1 MNGLNNLKINKMTEK
16 ILCAAIWYKD
26 FPRTVSHYMCTNIE
40 KGVVLCGFRHHN
52 IIGQCMSLLDKKQF
66 EMGEYEQG
74 FITSKNRF
82 LNREEAALLHIENGG
97 KLGYSTEE
105 LFSEDLY

>member
-1 MNGLNNLKINKMTEK
+1 MKEY

-26 FPRTVSHYMCTNIE
+26 FVMHPNYQCKNKTIGT
-40 KGVVLCGFRHHN
+40 VLCGYRHHS
-52 IIGQCMSLLDKKQF
+52 IIGQCVSLLGKKQF

-74 FITSKNRF
+74 FITSKNNF
-82 LNREEAALLHIENGG
+82 LNRKEATLLHIENGG
-97 KLGYSTEE
+97 KLSYSTEE